1 MSHLPCCTLL
11 EWDFLKIAVNLAAYS
26 FEAVFM
32 IFPLVAHQGNEINA
46 VENNLGCFVLRS
58 FTESKFLNRCM
69 PCCDWHRS
77 IFDNYPVKQK
87 LLRCTWMDFKSDQVF
102 S

>member
-1 MSHLPCCTLL
+1 M
-11 EWDFLKIAVNLAAYS
+11 EWDFLKIAANLAAYS
-26 FEAVFM
+26 FQAVLMVFL
-32 IFPLVAHQGNEINA
+32 LVAYQGNQIDA
-46 VENNLGCFVLRS
+46 VKNNLRLFC
-58 FTESKFLNRCM
+58 FTESKLLNRCM